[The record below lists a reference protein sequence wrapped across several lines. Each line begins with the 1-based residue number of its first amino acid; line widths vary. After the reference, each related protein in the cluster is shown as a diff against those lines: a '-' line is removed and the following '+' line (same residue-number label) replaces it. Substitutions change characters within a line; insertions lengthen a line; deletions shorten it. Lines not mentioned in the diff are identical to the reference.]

1 MTHRTNVVTVTI
13 PCSQC
18 DFFFE
23 DDLEVTEYSAAGY
36 TSLTIL
42 EYEAFNSH
50 ECPGAE

>member
-1 MTHRTNVVTVTI
+1 MTHRTNLVTVTI

-18 DFFFE
+18 NFFFE
-23 DDLEVTEYSAAGY
+23 VDLGVTEYSAAGY

-42 EYEAFNSH
+42 EYESFNSH